1 MTSSHTTDRAAWP
14 RVASATRGVA
24 AAVALVGLLVGP
36 PLALL
41 RWSRWPITG
50 LPTTEQLRDLPT
62 TVVSDAALLTTL
74 TVALWAAWAAFALCV
89 LVEVAAEV
97 RGRAPRRLPA
107 GPLQPLARALVAA
120 VAMTIGSLAP
130 LPGAHASPTAAAST
144 AEPPPAT
151 TPPEPTDPQADPPP
165 EPPPPAAP
173 TPSEPGLIEV
183 VADDD
188 PWTLAATHLGDGARW
203 RELWDANRD
212 RVQPDGQRWTIGHH
226 IEPGWTLALPSAPA
240 APTPAPPNVITVAEA
255 DTAWDVAAA
264 HLGDPARWPE
274 LFDANKDRPQPDG
287 GVWTDPDVL
296 RIGWQLTI
304 PGGAPAAASAPTGAG
319 STTSAP
325 GTAPPPEPAP
335 SSGAAPPNSVEQGNA
350 PAIDPAGSES
360 PTEQEE
366 PSDSNE
372 PAIGDLPPDA
382 TEPTVPTADTPSPPA
397 PDDPPA
403 ARDESSSPPPQS
415 PDADRSPTPADTTTT
430 ATAPPDTTS
439 AADLEGAEP
448 ASRRE
453 MPDRTADG
461 ERSDDDETGA
471 PAVPL
476 LGVAGSVLAVALARA
491 WRRRR
496 AVRATTLPTT
506 VVPPPPPA
514 SSRPAAQE
522 ILAADEAE
530 SDRLDLALANLAAG
544 VRARSGR
551 PCVQPRLVQVS
562 PQRIEVLLDRAEPAA
577 PSPWRPEG
585 SGLIWVLDAADEAD
599 LAPPDD
605 VPAPLPALATIGT
618 GDSTLHLD
626 LEAYGAVS
634 LTGDPERCRSLA
646 RSIVTE
652 LAARADGTMGI
663 DIVGNPLDIDVNGRG
678 LPGIRPAD
686 PGEIDS
692 ARVARLVDELEACR
706 WPHTFAARASGRR
719 AQSWVPFVRVTDE
732 IDHPH
737 LREMV
742 DMISHRPGASSV
754 LLVVGQDAGA
764 GLRIELDPDGGF
776 AIPDLGLTGQ
786 AQQIDAPTVDQA
798 ADLLADAE
806 HLPVAQTLDFPGT
819 DEPDPATDAPDHGDA
834 TTDRHE
840 PSRPTPFAGNG
851 DDYHDPEFDVL
862 VRVCGDIHVE
872 GGTERLANLET
883 AVTVYVALHGETTV
897 ERIRDAVW
905 NGTAVSHKRVRNV
918 ISNARSTLGDAI
930 RWVDEGRIAAGD
942 GLLTD
947 LELVRRR
954 LAYAA
959 RQTSPEAKATTLH
972 GALEWVAGRVCTSPA
987 GNGWTWI
994 DLENWIPQAES
1005 LVGTAACDL
1014 ARLCLELGD
1023 PEAACWA
1030 ASQGIAATG
1039 PRDHLAVLLARG
1051 YEQAGDVP
1059 AARAT
1064 LTSYLSYAAELG
1076 VDEHSDDLHELLDRH
1091 VPAAPRRAAS

>member
-1 MTSSHTTDRAAWP
+1 MTSSHAPDRAAWP
-14 RVASATRGVA
+14 RVAAVTRGLA
-24 AAVALVGLLVGP
+24 ASVALVGLLVGP
-36 PLALL
+36 PVALL
-41 RWSRWPITG
+41 RWSRWPITS

-74 TVALWAAWAAFALCV
+74 TVALWVAWAAFGLCV
-89 LVEVAAEV
+89 LVEVAAEA
-97 RGRAPRRLPA
+97 RGRAPRRLPV

-130 LPGAHASPTAAAST
+130 IPGIQTPAPAAASI
-144 AEPPPAT
+144 AEPPPAP
-151 TPPEPTDPQADPPP
+151 TPPEMPVPRIDP
-165 EPPPPAAP
+165 AP
-173 TPSEPGLIEV
+173 TPLPSAAPAASESGLIEV

-212 RVQPDGQRWTIGHH
+212 RVQPGGLRWTIGHH
-226 IEPGWTLALPSAPA
+226 IEPGWTLVLPSAPA
-240 APTPAPPNVITVAEA
+240 APPPAPVNVITVAEA
-255 DTAWDVAAA
+255 DTAWDLAAA
-264 HLGDPARWPE
+264 HLGDTARWPE
-274 LFDANKDRPQPDG
+274 LFDANQGRPQPDG

-296 RIGWQLTI
+296 RVGWQLTI
-304 PGGAPAAASAPTGAG
+304 PGGAPAPESAPTGAG
-319 STTSAP
+319 STSSGP
-325 GTAPPPEPAP
+325 GSTPSSEPAP
-335 SSGAAPPNSVEQGNA
+335 SSGAAPPNSVEQRDA

-360 PTEQEE
+360 PTEKEE
-366 PSDSNE
+366 PSDSDE
-372 PAIGDLPPDA
+372 PAIGNPPPDA
-382 TEPTVPTADTPSPPA
+382 TEPTEPAADTRSTPA
-397 PDDPPA
+397 LDEPPA
-403 ARDESSSPPPQS
+403 APDVSLPATPQR
-415 PDADRSPTPADTTTT
+415 PDAGRSPTPADTTTT
-430 ATAPPDTTS
+430 VGASPDTT
-439 AADLEGAEP
+439 AENDLEGARA

-453 MPDRTADG
+453 MPDGGADG
-461 ERSDDDETGA
+461 ERPADDASRA
-471 PAVPL
+471 PAAPL

-496 AVRATTLPTT
+496 TVRATTLPTT

-522 ILAADEAE
+522 ILVADEADA
-530 SDRLDLALANLAAG
+530 DRLDLALANLAVG

-562 PQRIEVLLDRAEPAA
+562 PERIEVLLDRAEPAA

-585 SGLIWVLDAADEAD
+585 SGLIWVLDAADEAALITPED
-599 LAPPDD
+599 I
-605 VPAPLPALATIGT
+605 PAPLPALATIGT

-626 LEAYGAVS
+626 LEAYGVVS
-634 LTGDPERCRSLA
+634 LTGDSESCRSLA

-663 DIVGNPLDIDVNGRG
+663 DVVGDPLDIDLDGRG
-678 LPGIRPAD
+678 LPGVRHAD
-686 PGEIDS
+686 TSELD
-692 ARVARLVDELEACR
+692 ADRVARLVDELEACR

-719 AQSWVPFVRVTDE
+719 AHAWVPFVWVTDR

-737 LREMV
+737 LRDMV
-742 DMISHRPGASSV
+742 DTVSHRPGASSV
-754 LLVVGQDAGA
+754 LLVVGEDAGV
-764 GLRIELDPDGGF
+764 GLRIELDADGAF

-786 AQQIDAPTVDQA
+786 AQQIEAPTVDQA
-798 ADLLADAE
+798 AELLADAE

-819 DEPDPATDAPDHGDA
+819 DDPDRPADPPTREEGAG
-834 TTDRHE
+834 DRHE
-840 PSRPTPFAGNG
+840 PSRPTPFVGDG
-851 DDYHDPEFDVL
+851 DDYRDPDFDVL

-918 ISNARSTLGDAI
+918 ISNARSILGDAI

-954 LAYAA
+954 LAYAS
-959 RQTSPEAKATTLH
+959 RQTVPEAKATTLH

-987 GNGWTWI
+987 SNGWTWI

-1039 PRDHLAVLLARG
+1039 QRDHLAVLLARG
-1051 YEQAGDVP
+1051 YEQAGDAP

-1076 VDEHSDDLHELLDRH
+1076 VDEHSNDLHELLDRY